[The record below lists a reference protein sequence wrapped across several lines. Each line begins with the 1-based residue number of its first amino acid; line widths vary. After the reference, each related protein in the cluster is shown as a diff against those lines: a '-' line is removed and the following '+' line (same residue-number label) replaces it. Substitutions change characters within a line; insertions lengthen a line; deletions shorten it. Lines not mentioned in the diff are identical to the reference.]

1 MPRTKKDTKQELTL
15 EDKENNKLESEY
27 FEINLDTFLFN
38 AGVIGFI
45 EVLEEAKEKHK
56 AEKGESLEDKKDY
69 YLYGQTLF
77 VKKEFLLNTDLSQMY
92 IDRIVKKFGDKTNI
106 SESIKKIDIILNDK
120 ENKDYKDDIKNI
132 IDYFSAASIKTGLET
147 LTTKGISV
155 NIQDNIEKIKEII
168 KAKNFDIEQIKP
180 YLKEIKSDFE
190 NNKEVRDTLLM
201 KNIMYT
207 KINQFW
213 ENKAFLLPAN
223 SKKDIKEMFYQ
234 SFEKPLKELINNKKK
249 YNYNCVVC
257 NESINKDI
265 DTTFLFEVGV
275 DTNRKKSAFWNY
287 NPDSFIC
294 ALCNYIYACT
304 PLGFIDISNSMI
316 FVNQNDSIDALIKMN
331 GRIDFSNNNEENKTY
346 TAYNEIIRRLL
357 AEKTKELKSIQVII
371 RDKNHYL
378 FNTIGKDSL
387 QIIESM
393 KKELNY
399 IAKIKSIKIT
409 DDYWIDIYKDCLENI
424 LNFRNQWNLIFT
436 LLKIENNNFLIRTIF
451 KILRIQIAKDTMFLD
466 NKILKEDKN
475 MQKQFDLAYIAY
487 KNGNEMRHK
496 LIGAK
501 DNANLTNEQNK
512 EADNKLRGLVY
523 QLINYVHTSNRDLFL
538 SNITRLY
545 AGMNLSI
552 PNIFLNI
559 FKSDEEF
566 KTIGN
571 AYILGLKGSSNDN
584 KDDKDKNDE
593 SKENDM

>member
-1 MPRTKKDTKQELTL
+1 MAKTKKSSQHELNL
-15 EDKENNKLESEY
+15 EDNQNNNIKKKEEY

-45 EVLEEAKEKHK
+45 EVLEKSEAHK
-56 AEKGESLEDKKDY
+56 GTSLDDKKDFY
-69 YLYGQTLF
+69 YEGQTLYIN
-77 VKKEFLLNTDLSQMY
+77 KKFLLNADLSQIY
-92 IDRIVKKFGDKTNI
+92 IDAMIKKFSDKTNI

-120 ENKDYKDDIKNI
+120 ENKDFKDDIKNI

-147 LTTKGISV
+147 LISKGISV

-168 KAKNFDIEQIKP
+168 KSKNPNTEHIKN

-190 NNKEVRDTLLM
+190 NSKEVRDTLLM

-207 KINQFW
+207 KINPFW

-223 SKKDIKEMFYQ
+223 SKKDIKEMFYK
-234 SFEKPLKELINNKKK
+234 SFEEPLKELINNKKK
-249 YNYNCVVC
+249 FNYNCIVC

-287 NPDSFIC
+287 NADSFIC

-304 PLGFIDISNSMI
+304 PLGFIDMSNLML
-316 FVNQNDSIDALIKMN
+316 FVNQNDSIETLIKMN
-331 GRIDFSNNNEENKTY
+331 EKIDFVNNEDNKTY
-346 TAYNEIIRRLL
+346 TAYNEIIRRILS
-357 AEKTKELKSIQVII
+357 EKTKELKSIQVIV

-393 KKELNY
+393 KDELND

-424 LNFRNQWNLIFT
+424 LNFKNQWNLIFK
-436 LLKIENNNFLIRTIF
+436 LLKIEDNKFILNTIF
-451 KILRIQIAKDTMFLD
+451 NILKIQIAKDIIF
-466 NKILKEDKN
+466 LKEDNN

-487 KNGNEMRHK
+487 KNGNEIRAK
-496 LIGAK
+496 LIGA
-501 DNANLTNEQNK
+501 NSSANLNSEQNK

-552 PNIFLNI
+552 PSIFLNI

-566 KTIGN
+566 KVIGN
-571 AYILGLKGSSNDN
+571 AYILGLKGSFYDNENSKNNDK
-584 KDDKDKNDE
+584 KDN
-593 SKENDM
+593 

>member
-1 MPRTKKDTKQELTL
+1 MTKTKEYNQVELNL
-15 EDKENNKLESEY
+15 EDNTNINNEY

-38 AGVIGFI
+38 AGVVGFI
-45 EVLEEAKEKHK
+45 EVLEESKAK
-56 AEKGESLEDKKDY
+56 KGESIEDKKDY
-69 YLYGQTLF
+69 YFENQTLF

-147 LTTKGISV
+147 LTAKGISV

-168 KAKNFDIEQIKP
+168 KAKNFSIEQIKP
-180 YLKEIKSDFE
+180 HLKEIKSDFE

-223 SKKDIKEMFYQ
+223 SKKDIKEMFYK
-234 SFEKPLKELINNKKK
+234 SFEEPLKELINNKKK

-304 PLGFIDISNSMI
+304 PLGFIDISNTMI
-316 FVNQNDSIDALIKMN
+316 FVNQNDSIETLIKMN
-331 GRIDFSNNNEENKTY
+331 GKIDFKNNAEENKTY

-371 RDKNHYL
+371 R
-378 FNTIGKDSL
+378 
-387 QIIESM
+387 
-393 KKELNY
+393 
-399 IAKIKSIKIT
+399 
-409 DDYWIDIYKDCLENI
+409 
-424 LNFRNQWNLIFT
+424 
-436 LLKIENNNFLIRTIF
+436 F
-451 KILRIQIAKDTMFLD
+451 K
-466 NKILKEDKN
+466 
-475 MQKQFDLAYIAY
+475 
-487 KNGNEMRHK
+487 
-496 LIGAK
+496 
-501 DNANLTNEQNK
+501 
-512 EADNKLRGLVY
+512 
-523 QLINYVHTSNRDLFL
+523 
-538 SNITRLY
+538 
-545 AGMNLSI
+545 
-552 PNIFLNI
+552 
-559 FKSDEEF
+559 
-566 KTIGN
+566 
-571 AYILGLKGSSNDN
+571 
-584 KDDKDKNDE
+584 
-593 SKENDM
+593 

>member
-1 MPRTKKDTKQELTL
+1 MAKTKESNQLL
-15 EDKENNKLESEY
+15 LNLSENNNISNEY

-38 AGVIGFI
+38 AGVVGFI
-45 EVLEEAKEKHK
+45 EVLEESKAK
-56 AEKGESLEDKKDY
+56 KGESLENKKDY
-69 YLYGQTLF
+69 YFEGQTLF
-77 VKKEFLLNTDLSQMY
+77 VKKNFLLNTDLSQMY
-92 IDRIVKKFGDKTNI
+92 IDTTVKKFGDKTNI

-120 ENKDYKDDIKNI
+120 ENKDFKDDIKNI
-132 IDYFSAASIKTGLET
+132 IDYFSKAKSIKTGLEI
-147 LTTKGISV
+147 LLSNGISV
-155 NIQDNIEKIKEII
+155 NIQKNIENIKEIINAKKLDIEKIKS
-168 KAKNFDIEQIKP
+168 
-180 YLKEIKSDFE
+180 YLKEIKSDFK
-190 NNKEVRDTLLM
+190 NSKDVRNTLLM

-223 SKKDIKEMFYQ
+223 SKKDIKEMFYK
-234 SFEKPLKELINNKKK
+234 SFEDPLKELININKE

-316 FVNQNDSIDALIKMN
+316 FVNQNDSIDTLIKMN
-331 GRIDFSNNNEENKTY
+331 RKIDFTNNEENKTY

-357 AEKTKELKSIQVII
+357 AEKTKELKSIQVIV

-399 IAKIKSIKIT
+399 IAKIKSVKIT

-424 LNFRNQWNLIFT
+424 LNFRNQWNLIFK
-436 LLKIENNNFLIRTIF
+436 LLKIENNNFLIKAIF
-451 KILRIQIAKDTMFLD
+451 YVLKIQIAKDIMFLD
-466 NKILKEDKN
+466 TKILKEENN

-487 KNGNEMRHK
+487 KKGN
-496 LIGAK
+496 
-501 DNANLTNEQNK
+501 
-512 EADNKLRGLVY
+512 
-523 QLINYVHTSNRDLFL
+523 
-538 SNITRLY
+538 
-545 AGMNLSI
+545 
-552 PNIFLNI
+552 
-559 FKSDEEF
+559 
-566 KTIGN
+566 
-571 AYILGLKGSSNDN
+571 
-584 KDDKDKNDE
+584 
-593 SKENDM
+593 

>member
-1 MPRTKKDTKQELTL
+1 MTKTKKSSQHELNL
-15 EDKENNKLESEY
+15 EDNQNNNLEEEY
-27 FEINLDTFLFN
+27 LEINLDTFLFN

-45 EVLEEAKEKHK
+45 EVLEEANAHK
-56 AEKGESLEDKKDY
+56 GKSIEDKKDFY
-69 YLYGQTLF
+69 YEGQTLY
-77 VKKEFLLNTDLSQMY
+77 VNKQFLLNLDFSKYYLKTVYNKFYKNNTLYQ
-92 IDRIVKKFGDKTNI
+92 ILNTNKKD
-106 SESIKKIDIILNDK
+106 SESIKKYNSFLKRKTLITIADTL
-120 ENKDYKDDIKNI
+120 KDN
-132 IDYFSAASIKTGLET
+132 
-147 LTTKGISV
+147 
-155 NIQDNIEKIKEII
+155 KIKELLSNYQDN
-168 KAKNFDIEQIKP
+168 KDN
-180 YLKEIKSDFE
+180 KEINFKEIVLYINNNEKLKYYLYIANIFYDKFSLIFYNMYFLKYSSRQKTHKIEENIDLYKSI
-190 NNKEVRDTLLM
+190 NNNFNLTKKYIIEYG
-201 KNIMYT
+201 KNNLQKNKCIICES
-207 KINQFW
+207 KI
-213 ENKAFLLPAN
+213 K
-223 SKKDIKEMFYQ
+223 
-234 SFEKPLKELINNKKK
+234 KELNMN
-249 YNYNCVVC
+249 
-257 NESINKDI
+257 
-265 DTTFLFEVGV
+265 FLFEIGV
-275 DTNRKKSAFWNY
+275 DPNKKQSAYWNLQS
-287 NPDSFIC
+287 DMFIC
-294 ALCNYIYACT
+294 HICYMIYSCT
-304 PLGFIDISNSMI
+304 PLGFIDMSNLML
-316 FVNQNDSIDALIKMN
+316 FVNQNDSIETLINMN
-331 GRIDFSNNNEENKTY
+331 EKIDFINNEDNKTY
-346 TAYNEIIRRLL
+346 TVYNEIIRRIL
-357 AEKTKELKSIQVII
+357 AEKTKELKSIQVIV
-371 RDKNHYL
+371 RDKKHYL

-451 KILRIQIAKDTMFLD
+451 KILKIQIAKDTMFLD

>member
-1 MPRTKKDTKQELTL
+1 MTKTKKSSQHELNL
-15 EDKENNKLESEY
+15 EDNQNNNIKKKEEY

-45 EVLEEAKEKHK
+45 EVLKKSEAHK
-56 AEKGESLEDKKDY
+56 GTSLDDRKDFY
-69 YLYGQTLF
+69 YEGQTLF
-77 VKKEFLLNTDLSQMY
+77 VRKEFLLNTDLSQMY
-92 IDRIVKKFGDKTNI
+92 IDTMIKKFGDKTNI

-120 ENKDYKDDIKNI
+120 DSNKDFKDDIKNI
-132 IDYFSAASIKTGLET
+132 IDYFSAASIKTGLDT
-147 LTTKGISV
+147 LVKSGISV
-155 NIQDNIEKIKEII
+155 NIENNIEKIKEII
-168 KAKNFDIEQIKP
+168 KSKNTNTEHIKN

-190 NNKEVRDTLLM
+190 NSKEVRDTLLM

-207 KINQFW
+207 KINPFW

-223 SKKDIKEMFYQ
+223 SKKDIKEMFYK
-234 SFEKPLKELINNKKK
+234 SFEEPIKELINNKKNF
-249 YNYNCVVC
+249 NYNCIVC
-257 NESINKDI
+257 NESINRDI

-287 NPDSFIC
+287 NADSFIC

-304 PLGFIDISNSMI
+304 PLGFIDMSNLML
-316 FVNQNDSIDALIKMN
+316 FVNQNDSIETLIKMN
-331 GRIDFSNNNEENKTY
+331 EKIDFVNNEDNKTY
-346 TAYNEIIRRLL
+346 TAYNEIIRRILS
-357 AEKTKELKSIQVII
+357 EKTKELKSIQVIV

-393 KKELNY
+393 KKELTN
-399 IAKIKSIKIT
+399 ISKIKSVKIT

-424 LNFRNQWNLIFT
+424 FNFRNQWNLIFK
-436 LLKIENNNFLIRTIF
+436 LLKIEDNKFILNTIF
-451 KILRIQIAKDTMFLD
+451 NILKIQIAKDIIF
-466 NKILKEDKN
+466 LKEDNN

-487 KNGNEMRHK
+487 KNGNEIRAK
-496 LIGAK
+496 LMGA
-501 DNANLTNEQNK
+501 NSSANLNSEQNK

-552 PNIFLNI
+552 PSIFLNI

-566 KTIGN
+566 KVIGN
-571 AYILGLKGSSNDN
+571 AYILGLKGSFYDNENSKNNDK
-584 KDDKDKNDE
+584 KDN
-593 SKENDM
+593 

>member
-1 MPRTKKDTKQELTL
+1 MAKTKKSNQLELNL
-15 EDKENNKLESEY
+15 EDNQNNNLENEY

-38 AGVIGFI
+38 AGVVGFI

-56 AEKGESLEDKKDY
+56 AKKGESLEDKKDFY
-69 YLYGQTLF
+69 FDGQTLF

-147 LTTKGISV
+147 LTAKGISV

-168 KAKNFDIEQIKP
+168 KSKNFDIEHIKP
-180 YLKEIKSDFE
+180 LLKEIKSDFE

-257 NESINKDI
+257 NENINKDI

-378 FNTIGKDSL
+378 FNTLGKDSL

-393 KKELNY
+393 KKELND

-436 LLKIENNNFLIRTIF
+436 LLKIENNNFLITAIF
-451 KILRIQIAKDTMFLD
+451 NILKIQIAKDTMFLD
-466 NKILKEDKN
+466 TKILKEDNN

-501 DNANLTNEQNK
+501 ENANLTNEQNK
-512 EADNKLRGLVY
+512 DADNKLRGLVY

-552 PNIFLNI
+552 PSIFLNI

-571 AYILGLKGSSNDN
+571 AYILGLKGSFYE
-584 KDDKDKNDE
+584 DKEDKNNE
-593 SKENDM
+593 SKENDI

>member
-1 MPRTKKDTKQELTL
+1 MAKTKKSNQLELNL
-15 EDKENNKLESEY
+15 EDNQNNNLENEY

-38 AGVIGFI
+38 AGVVGFI

-56 AEKGESLEDKKDY
+56 AKKGESLEDKKDFY
-69 YLYGQTLF
+69 FDGQTLF

-92 IDRIVKKFGDKTNI
+92 IDRVVKKFGDKTNI

-147 LTTKGISV
+147 LTAKGISV

-168 KAKNFDIEQIKP
+168 KSKNFDIEHIKP
-180 YLKEIKSDFE
+180 LLKEIKSDFE

-257 NESINKDI
+257 NENINKDI

-393 KKELNY
+393 KKELND

-436 LLKIENNNFLIRTIF
+436 LLKIENNNFLITAIF
-451 KILRIQIAKDTMFLD
+451 NILKIQIAKDTMFLD
-466 NKILKEDKN
+466 TKILKEDNN

-501 DNANLTNEQNK
+501 ENANLTNEQNK
-512 EADNKLRGLVY
+512 DADNKLRGLVY

-552 PNIFLNI
+552 PSIFLNI

-571 AYILGLKGSSNDN
+571 AYILGLKGSFYE
-584 KDDKDKNDE
+584 DKEDKNNE
-593 SKENDM
+593 SKENDI

>member
-1 MPRTKKDTKQELTL
+1 MTKTKKSGQHELNL
-15 EDKENNKLESEY
+15 EDNQNNNIKKKEEY

-45 EVLEEAKEKHK
+45 EVLEKSEAHK
-56 AEKGESLEDKKDY
+56 GTSLDDKKDFY
-69 YLYGQTLF
+69 YEGQTLYIN
-77 VKKEFLLNTDLSQMY
+77 KKFLLNADLSQIY
-92 IDRIVKKFGDKTNI
+92 IDAMIKKFSDKTNI

-120 ENKDYKDDIKNI
+120 ENKDFKDDIKNI

-147 LTTKGISV
+147 LISKGISV

-168 KAKNFDIEQIKP
+168 KSKNPNTEHIKN

-190 NNKEVRDTLLM
+190 NSKEVRDTLLM

-207 KINQFW
+207 KINPFW

-223 SKKDIKEMFYQ
+223 SKKDIKEMFYK
-234 SFEKPLKELINNKKK
+234 SFEEPLKELINNKKK
-249 YNYNCVVC
+249 FNYNCIVC

-287 NPDSFIC
+287 NADSFIC

-316 FVNQNDSIDALIKMN
+316 FVNQNDSIDTLIKMN

-378 FNTIGKDSL
+378 FNTIGKDSI

-393 KKELNY
+393 KDELND

-424 LNFRNQWNLIFT
+424 LNFKNQWNLIFK
-436 LLKIENNNFLIRTIF
+436 LLKIEDNKFILNTIF
-451 KILRIQIAKDTMFLD
+451 NILKIQIAKDIIF
-466 NKILKEDKN
+466 LKEDNN

-487 KNGNEMRHK
+487 KNGNEIRAK
-496 LIGAK
+496 LIGV
-501 DNANLTNEQNK
+501 NSSVNLNSEQNK

-552 PNIFLNI
+552 PSIFLNI

-566 KTIGN
+566 KVIGN
-571 AYILGLKGSSNDN
+571 AYILGLKGSFYDNENSKNNDK
-584 KDDKDKNDE
+584 KDN
-593 SKENDM
+593 

>member
-1 MPRTKKDTKQELTL
+1 MAKTKESNQLELNL
-15 EDKENNKLESEY
+15 EDNNTNLNDEY

-38 AGVIGFI
+38 AGVVGFI

-56 AEKGESLEDKKDY
+56 AKKGESLEDKKDFY
-69 YLYGQTLF
+69 FDGQTLF

-147 LTTKGISV
+147 LTAKGISV

-168 KAKNFDIEQIKP
+168 KSKNFDIEHIKP
-180 YLKEIKSDFE
+180 LLKEIKSDFE

-257 NESINKDI
+257 NENINKDI

-378 FNTIGKDSL
+378 FNTLGKDSL

-393 KKELNY
+393 KKELND

-436 LLKIENNNFLIRTIF
+436 LLKIENNNFLITAIF
-451 KILRIQIAKDTMFLD
+451 NILKIQIAKDTMFLD
-466 NKILKEDKN
+466 TKILKEDNN

-501 DNANLTNEQNK
+501 ENANLTNEQNK
-512 EADNKLRGLVY
+512 DADNKLRGLVY

-552 PNIFLNI
+552 PSIFLNI

-571 AYILGLKGSSNDN
+571 AYILGLKGSFYE
-584 KDDKDKNDE
+584 DKEDKNNE
-593 SKENDM
+593 SKENDI